1 MAPAPR
7 TPLRRTSQGSLF
19 AQSRLGTSTEAPHD
33 LSFLEFAMG
42 ELIDETD
49 ALVTNAEGMKALS
62 DSLATFNESF
72 ASFLYVMNMNALT
85 IDWLQVRKFENTKG
99 FG

>member
-1 MAPAPR
+1 
-7 TPLRRTSQGSLF
+7 
-19 AQSRLGTSTEAPHD
+19 
-33 LSFLEFAMG
+33 MG

-49 ALVTNAEGMKALS
+49 TLVTNAEGMKSLS

-85 IDWLQVRKFENTKG
+85 VDWLQVRQTRKG
-99 FG
+99 VVEG